1 MLSTQRQVQE
11 CVVLVGLVSNINII
25 KSNLS
30 CRVQLYIPHWHTN
43 VKFKLL
49 LDLLF
54 FFFPHEVLQMFLFY
68 NLLNDGYIPNRIR
81 KVMKPI
87 YHNFLRV
94 ADSDRLLTQTIRK
107 QWMFK
112 IIQSTNVNFAFC
124 PLSFN

>member
-11 CVVLVGLVSNINII
+11 CVVLVGLVSNINKI

-30 CRVQLYIPHWHTN
+30 SRVQLYIPHWHTN

-54 FFFPHEVLQMFLFY
+54 FFFPHEVLQMFLLY